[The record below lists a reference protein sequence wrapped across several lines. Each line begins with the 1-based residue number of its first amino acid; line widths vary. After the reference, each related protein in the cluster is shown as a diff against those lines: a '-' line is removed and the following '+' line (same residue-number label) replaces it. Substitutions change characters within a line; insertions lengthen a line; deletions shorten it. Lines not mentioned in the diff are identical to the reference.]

1 MTEFANVRQ
10 TMVEN
15 QIRSVKVDND
25 DLLLALREV
34 PRELFVPERL
44 RDVAYVDE
52 DMRLDGDRY
61 LTEPMVLAR
70 LLQAGDIGPDDAVL
84 VIGCTT
90 GYSVA
95 VTARLAAAVVG
106 LDSNADMIASAE
118 ATLARLEVY
127 NGVVVCG
134 DMRLGWTRQAPYDV
148 IVIEGRCD
156 EVPGVITE
164 QLSPGGRLVAVC
176 SDAAVGRAVV
186 VRRDAAGNLS
196 RRSLFDAFLPPLDCF
211 RREPEF
217 RL

>member
-10 TMVEN
+10 AMVEN
-15 QIRSVKVDND
+15 QIRSVRVDNE
-25 DLLLALREV
+25 DLLEAMREV
-34 PRELFVPERL
+34 PRELFVPEHL
-44 RDVAYVDE
+44 RGVAYVDE
-52 DMRLDGDRY
+52 DIRIDGDRY

-106 LDSNADMIASAE
+106 LDGDADMIARAE
-118 ATLARLEVY
+118 ATLARLEIY

-134 DMRLGWTRQAPYDV
+134 DMRQGWPQQAPYDV

-156 EVPGVITE
+156 EVPRTITE
-164 QLSPGGRLVAVC
+164 QLSPGGRLVTVF
-176 SDAAVGRAVV
+176 SEAAVGRAVV
-186 VRRDAAGNLS
+186 IRRDAAGSLS

>member
-1 MTEFANVRQ
+1 MIEFASVRQ
-10 TMVEN
+10 AMVEN
-15 QIRSVKVDND
+15 QIRSVKVDNE
-25 DLLLALREV
+25 DLLEALREV

-52 DMRLDGDRY
+52 DIRIDGDRY
-61 LTEPMVLAR
+61 MTEPMVLAR

-106 LDSNADMIASAE
+106 LDGDADMIARAE
-118 ATLARLEVY
+118 TTLARLEIY

-134 DMRLGWTRQAPYDV
+134 DMRLGWPEQAPYDV

-156 EVPGVITE
+156 EVPRALTE

-176 SDAAVGRAVV
+176 SEAAVGRAVV
-186 VRRDAAGNLS
+186 IRRDGAGNLS
-196 RRSLFDAFLPPLDCF
+196 RRSLFDAFLPPLECF

>member
-1 MTEFANVRQ
+1 MIDFADVRQ

-15 QIRSVKVDND
+15 QIRSVKVDNEG
-25 DLLLALREV
+25 LLEAMRQV
-34 PRELFVPERL
+34 PRELFVPEHL

-52 DMRLDGDRY
+52 DMRIDGDRY

-70 LLQAGDIGPDDAVL
+70 LLRVGDIGPDDAVL
-84 VIGCTT
+84 IIGCTT

-95 VTARLAAAVVG
+95 LAARLAAAVVG
-106 LDSNADMIASAE
+106 LDSNADMVAKAE
-118 ATLARLEVY
+118 ATLARLEIY

-134 DMRLGWTRQAPYDV
+134 DMRLGWQQQAPYDV

-156 EVPGVITE
+156 EVPGAITE

-176 SDAAVGRAVV
+176 GDAAVGRATV
-186 VRRDAAGNLS
+186 VRRDAVGRLS
-196 RRSLFDAFLPPLDCF
+196 RRSLFDAFVRPLECF

>member
-1 MTEFANVRQ
+1 
-10 TMVEN
+10 MVEN
-15 QIRSVKVDND
+15 QIRSVRVDEEN
-25 DLLLALREV
+25 LIEALREV
-34 PRELFVPERL
+34 PRELFVPEHL
-44 RDVAYVDE
+44 RGVAYVDE
-52 DMRLDGDRY
+52 DIRLAGNRY

-70 LLQAGDIGPDDAVL
+70 LLQASDIGPDDAVL

-90 GYSVA
+90 GYGVA

-106 LDSNADMIASAE
+106 LDDDADMISRAE

-134 DMRLGWTRQAPYDV
+134 DMRLGWPKQAPYDV

-156 EVPGVITE
+156 EVPRALTE

-186 VRRDAAGNLS
+186 IRRDAAGNLS
-196 RRSLFDAFLPPLDCF
+196 RRVLFDAFLPPLDCF
-211 RREPEF
+211 RHEPEF

>member
-1 MTEFANVRQ
+1 MIEFAEVRQ
-10 TMVEN
+10 AMVEN
-15 QIRSVKVDND
+15 QIRSVKVDNE
-25 DLLLALREV
+25 DLIEALREV
-34 PRELFVPERL
+34 PRELFVPEHL
-44 RDVAYVDE
+44 RGVAYVDE
-52 DMRLDGDRY
+52 DIRLDGNRY
-61 LTEPMVLAR
+61 LTEPMVMAR

-106 LDSNADMIASAE
+106 LDGDADMIARAE
-118 ATLARLEVY
+118 ATLAHLEVY

-134 DMRLGWTRQAPYDV
+134 DMRLGWPKQAPYDV

-156 EVPGVITE
+156 EVPHTLTE
-164 QLSPGGRLVAVC
+164 QLSPGGRLVTVC
-176 SDAAVGRAVV
+176 SEASVGRAVV
-186 VRRDAAGNLS
+186 IRRDAAGNLS